1 MKLTFWEWARYLVL
15 VVLVVLI
22 TISSHP
28 TIMAMT
34 YAAGIEKGTILSRYI
49 ILVFGALFVMCLNPK
64 SMLKPKMIRV
74 SWFLWIFIVLYYLF
88 TFALFGKKAMMGD
101 VRYIAICLVA
111 IMIGWQMDLDEK
123 RFKIILLAFSG
134 VILYVGLMQ
143 VFTNVGGFVI
153 LDQYHTDNKNS
164 LGVMLSTGAII
175 FLFMALNSQGKPI
188 VKVIFYV
195 LAVLTFVVLLTIRAR
210 AASVTTILMLLYVL
224 YEHFKGKNFILY
236 LGVGLVLL
244 VIVYL
249 VLPSASKEFVYNSFF
264 QNYEGSDVTGGRAER
279 NRAALEVL
287 AYSPLLGNL
296 KQNVTVGWVH
306 NYPLNKMFEYG
317 LVFAFPILLLYLYLL
332 FHSAVKTIRSDN
344 HNTCN
349 IGYYLLI
356 IPFIISMVE
365 PTFPFGPGT
374 ATVFNFIMFGMAL
387 KYAENEKEAAL
398 DLEVDNV
405 QESDRIEKEYAL

>member
-1 MKLTFWEWARYLVL
+1 MKLTFWERARYWVL
-15 VVLVVLI
+15 LLLVVLI
-22 TISSHP
+22 TVSSHP
-28 TIMAMT
+28 TIMAKT
-34 YAAGIEKGTILSRYI
+34 YAAGIESGTILSRYI
-49 ILVFGALFVMCLNPK
+49 ILVFGVLFVMCLNPRA
-64 SMLKPKMIRV
+64 MLKPKMIRV
-74 SWFLWIFIVLYYLF
+74 SWLLWFFIVLYYLF
-88 TFALFGKKAMMGD
+88 TFSLFGKRSMMGD
-101 VRYIAICLVA
+101 VRSIAICLVA

-123 RFKIILLAFSG
+123 RFKIMMLAFSG
-134 VILYVGLMQ
+134 IILYVGLMQ

-175 FLFMALNSQGKPI
+175 FLIMAMNSQGKPI

-210 AASVTTILMLLYVL
+210 AASLTMVLMLLYVL
-224 YEHFKGKNFILY
+224 YERFKGKNFILY
-236 LGVGLVLL
+236 LGLGLALF

-249 VLPSASKEFVYNSFF
+249 VLPSAAKEFVYNSFF
-264 QNYEGSDVTGGRAER
+264 QNYEGGDVTGGRTAR

-287 AYSPLLGNL
+287 AYSPFLGNL

-317 LVFAFPILLLYLYLL
+317 LVFAFPVLLLYLYLL

-344 HNTCN
+344 HNTYN

-356 IPFIISMVE
+356 TPFIISMTE

-387 KYAENEKEAAL
+387 KYTENEKKSVI
-398 DLEVDNV
+398 DLKVDDI
-405 QESDRIEKEYAL
+405 QER